1 MQQRELGASCCP
13 VQTATPTPR
22 TAAEPHTHTLC
33 CAPAPSVASI
43 HLHLLLCVHRGA
55 APQGR
60 RKLVVEPIV
69 MPSLKHCGVAVD
81 IDVHSAGTGKVDRS
95 VLAAAVRGQ
104 RGVIAAHS
112 VRKRSRIGEEC
123 HCGAG
128 WRGRG
133 GERGAYGVVVEI
145 LMVGYPLH
153 IHE

>member
-1 MQQRELGASCCP
+1 MESLAMGTASTPTPHPQWPSSGA
-13 VQTATPTPR
+13 PTPR
-22 TAAEPHTHTLC
+22 TPAKPHTHTLR
-33 CAPAPSVASI
+33 CAPIPSAASF
-43 HLHLLLCVHRGA
+43 LHLLVCEHRGA

-112 VRKRSRIGEEC
+112 VRKHSRIGEEC
-123 HCGAG
+123 PCGVG

-133 GERGAYGVVVEI
+133 GERES
-145 LMVGYPLH
+145 LWRCC
-153 IHE
+153 